1 MTSVLPTDGAAATRA
16 SSARQLRVLLF
27 SDDVT
32 VRDTVRASLGR
43 RPTADAVVSAADAG
57 GFELLILDGEAA
69 KNGGLGLCRQLKNEI
84 FNCPP
89 VIVLTGRPQDGW
101 LASWSQADRAVPHPL
116 DPVALAKAVADIAR
130 VAR

>member
-43 RPTADAVVSAADAG
+43 RPAKDVEIVSWHECATADAVVSAADAG
-57 GFELLILDGEAA
+57 GFELLILDGEACVDSSRTRSSTA
-69 KNGGLGLCRQLKNEI
+69 
-84 FNCPP
+84 
-89 VIVLTGRPQDGW
+89 RP
-101 LASWSQADRAVPHPL
+101 SSC
-116 DPVALAKAVADIAR
+116 
-130 VAR
+130 